1 MNVVIY
7 DKKSLEIIA
16 RPIIT
21 SLENFKINPNLFYQT
36 GIQKSTSG
44 VKRNTRIQFSRME
57 V

>member
-7 DKKSLEIIA
+7 DKKSLAIIA

-21 SLENFKINPNLFYQT
+21 SLEDFKINPNLFYPDWD
-36 GIQKSTSG
+36 SES
-44 VKRNTRIQFSRME
+44 KRGNKRRA